1 MTNRLIKSTGYPQIT
16 FMNKE
21 QLIADAARRSGMTQ
35 REIRNGLNAL
45 IESLV
50 EAFESDTDVAIAGLG
65 TFQVRKRSNVK
76 KYLPEDGKGP
86 MKGVK
91 GGRAM
96 CVIPDRR
103 AIKFNPAPYINRE
116 YREDHSPRLIK
127 VDNKKD

>member
-1 MTNRLIKSTGYPQIT
+1 
-16 FMNKE
+16 MNKE

-50 EAFESDTDVAIAGLG
+50 EAFENDTDVAIAGLG

-116 YREDHSPRLIK
+116 YRENKSLRLIEQK
-127 VDNKKD
+127 AEESPKG

>member
-1 MTNRLIKSTGYPQIT
+1 
-16 FMNKE
+16 MNKE
-21 QLIADAARRSGMTQ
+21 QLIADAARISGMTQ

-65 TFQVRKRSNVK
+65 TFQVRKRCNVK

-96 CVIPDRR
+96 CIIPDRR
-103 AIKFNPAPYINRE
+103 VIKFNPAPYINRE
-116 YREDHSPRLIK
+116 YLKDNSPRLIK
-127 VDNKKD
+127 LKDEESPKG

>member
-1 MTNRLIKSTGYPQIT
+1 
-16 FMNKE
+16 MNKE

-50 EAFESDTDVAIAGLG
+50 EAFENDTDVAIAGLG
-65 TFQVRKRSNVK
+65 TFQVRKRSNVR

-96 CVIPDRR
+96 CIIPDRR
-103 AIKFNPAPYINRE
+103 VIKFNPAPYINRE
-116 YREDHSPRLIK
+116 YRENKSQHLIEQKTDESPKR
-127 VDNKKD
+127 

>member
-1 MTNRLIKSTGYPQIT
+1 
-16 FMNKE
+16 MNKE

-96 CVIPDRR
+96 CIIPDRR
-103 AIKFNPAPYINRE
+103 VIKFNPAPYINRE
-116 YREDHSPRLIK
+116 YIEDHSPRLIEQK
-127 VDNKKD
+127 AEESPKG

>member
-1 MTNRLIKSTGYPQIT
+1 
-16 FMNKE
+16 MNKE
-21 QLIADAARRSGMTQ
+21 QLIADAARRGGMTQ

-50 EAFESDTDVAIAGLG
+50 EALENDTDVAIAGLG

-91 GGRAM
+91 GGRVM
-96 CVIPDRR
+96 CIVPDRR
-103 AIKFNPAPYINRE
+103 VIKFNPAPYINRE
-116 YREDHSPRLIK
+116 YRENKSQRLIEQK
-127 VDNKKD
+127 TEETPKR